1 MLTGLIKKYSRLKHG
16 RILSIIHEV
25 YIRSK
30 NDEVPALAAQL
41 TYYFILSFFPF
52 LIFIITLI
60 SYTPIA
66 NEIALS
72 SISGILPPVAC
83 DLVLDVINEASL
95 TPRKTFLS
103 FGMLTTLWVSSNGM
117 NAVIRGLNKA
127 YDRKETRPYWKVKGL
142 SIMSIIALA
151 LAIILSLGLLVFG
164 ETMGEQLFKFTV
176 FKTAW
181 TVIRICASFL
191 FIIMVFSF
199 LYMLV
204 PNRRMTLKEVLPGS
218 VFTTLGWILVSSL
231 FSFYINNF
239 ADFSRMYGS
248 IGGVIALLVWLYW
261 ISIIIILGGELNASL
276 AINRSA

>member
-103 FGMLTTLWVSSNGM
+103 FGMLTALWVSSNGM

>member
-1 MLTGLIKKYSRLKHG
+1 MFGGLIKKNTGVLK
-16 RILSIIHEV
+16 IIHEV

-30 NDEVPALAAQL
+30 DDEVPALAAQL

-66 NEIALS
+66 NERALS
-72 SISGILPPVAC
+72 SISEMLPPPAYN
-83 DLVLDVINEASL
+83 LALDVMKEVTLS
-95 TPRKTFLS
+95 PRKTFLS
-103 FGMLTTLWVSSNGM
+103 FGMIAALWASSNGM

-127 YDRKETRPYWKVKGL
+127 YNRKETRPYWKIKGL
-142 SIMSIIALA
+142 SLVSIAALA
-151 LAIILSLGLLVFG
+151 LAIIISLGLLVFG
-164 ETMGEQLFKFTV
+164 ETIGEQLLKLTV

-181 TVIRICASFL
+181 TVMRLCASFL
-191 FIIMVFSF
+191 FMIMVFSL

-231 FSFYINNF
+231 VSLYIINF
-239 ADFSRMYGS
+239 AGFSRMYGS

-276 AINRSA
+276 AISQT

>member
-117 NAVIRGLNKA
+117 NAVIRGLN
-127 YDRKETRPYWKVKGL
+127 
-142 SIMSIIALA
+142 
-151 LAIILSLGLLVFG
+151 
-164 ETMGEQLFKFTV
+164 
-176 FKTAW
+176 
-181 TVIRICASFL
+181 
-191 FIIMVFSF
+191 
-199 LYMLV
+199 
-204 PNRRMTLKEVLPGS
+204 
-218 VFTTLGWILVSSL
+218 
-231 FSFYINNF
+231 
-239 ADFSRMYGS
+239 
-248 IGGVIALLVWLYW
+248 
-261 ISIIIILGGELNASL
+261 
-276 AINRSA
+276 